1 MKKKRIQ
8 MKKKRE
14 SLGEEREMR
23 EREMREREK
32 KESLVVSIA

>member
-1 MKKKRIQ
+1 

-23 EREMREREK
+23 EREMSERERE
-32 KESLVVSIA
+32 ESLVVSIA

>member
-1 MKKKRIQ
+1 

-23 EREMREREK
+23 EREMRERERE
-32 KESLVVSIA
+32 ESLVVSIA

>member
-1 MKKKRIQ
+1 

-23 EREMREREK
+23 EREMRDRKREK
-32 KESLVVSIA
+32 RKFGRFHCLKRRL

>member
-1 MKKKRIQ
+1 

-23 EREMREREK
+23 EREMRERERERK
-32 KESLVVSIA
+32 FGRFHCLKRRL

>member
-1 MKKKRIQ
+1 

-32 KESLVVSIA
+32 KESLVVFIV

>member
-1 MKKKRIQ
+1 